1 MERERVHKDR
11 RDRRALLSS
20 SRISVLP
27 TVAST
32 SCSRRRLC
40 LETETANAAGVWVI
54 EKVVVDGITNG
65 ADSGKRTRKKRIDC
79 GCMLVYNVLTC

>member
-11 RDRRALLSS
+11 RDRRALLLLSM
-20 SRISVLP
+20 ISVLP
-27 TVAST
+27 PVASTST

-65 ADSGKRTRKKRIDC
+65 ADPGNRTRKKRIDC
-79 GCMLVYNVLTC
+79 GCMLVYNVY